1 MAEVDGQVAAAIAAA
16 VETGGLR
23 PLVTVLLTT
32 VSIGIFRSVIQHH
45 LLRAKLQDAEA
56 CAAEILDLFFR
67 GRAHLRRVLGQPLA

>member
-1 MAEVDGQVAAAIAAA
+1 
-16 VETGGLR
+16 
-23 PLVTVLLTT
+23 
-32 VSIGIFRSVIQHH
+32 VIQHH